1 MVRVVHT
8 GATRLGLDRS
18 PEEVRGSPRGC
29 VQKMFLDGGFKLDNR
44 TEDYKDQ
51 VLDAGSRA
59 QDAVLAFLK
68 ASGTNAKGSGSVLR
82 ALRPLHKTD
91 VLDGRIIAYKR
102 LLAIGSISD
111 PAPVDTHDT
120 LAVVGHV

>member
-29 VQKMFLDGGFKLDNR
+29 VHEAVRFKLDNR
-44 TEDYKDQ
+44 AEDYKDQ

-59 QDAVLAFLK
+59 QDAVLIFLK
-68 ASGTNAKGSGSVLR
+68 ARGANAKGAGSVHR
-82 ALRPLHKTD
+82 ALNPLHKTG
-91 VLDGRIIAYKR
+91 VLDERIIAYKR
-102 LLAIGSISD
+102 LLAIGGISG
-111 PAPVDTHDT
+111 PAPVDTHDI